1 MKLLSLV
8 FLTIFL
14 GKGCDA
20 EQKQDMESAII
31 EYTATTRGFYQQI
44 VVQNQKF
51 TVTKDRNGIEK
62 LVSQDISKS
71 DWKKIIEAFQ
81 DIDLEEIPNLKG
93 PTEKRFYDGAAIA
106 NVKITYKGKTYA
118 TNGFDHGNPP
128 VEIGKLVNRITQL
141 ALPTNDN

>member
-1 MKLLSLV
+1 MKLLSLL

-20 EQKQDMESAII
+20 EQKQDIESAVI

-51 TVTKDRNGIEK
+51 TVTKDRNGNEK
-62 LVSQDISKS
+62 LIQQSISKA
-71 DWKKIIEAFQ
+71 DWKDIIEAFQ
-81 DIDLEEIPNLKG
+81 DVDLEGFKDLKG
-93 PTEKRFYDGAAIA
+93 PTEKRFYDGAAIG
-106 NVKITYKGKTYA
+106 NIKVIYKGKTYE

-128 VEIGKLVNRITQL
+128 LEIEKLVNKITQL
-141 ALPTNDN
+141 GLPNE